1 MKIKTW
7 VTIAVV
13 YLFVV
18 ISTYGLVTGENI
30 FQSGDLHED
39 HESLMNDYDEKSL
52 DFK

>member
-13 YLFVV
+13 YLVVV
-18 ISTYGLVTGENI
+18 ISAYGLITGENI

-39 HESLMNDYDEKSL
+39 HESLMNHHDEKPL